1 MAGADEKKESEPP
14 AAEKGGGGGKGDA
27 PDKKDGGGGGKDGGG
42 GGGKEGGGK
51 DDKAKSGDAEVAS
64 VVVPKGIEEVV
75 VHPLVLL
82 STVDHYNRVARDAK
96 KRVVG
101 VLLGSKY
108 KGTVDVTNSFAVPFE
123 EDVRNPN
130 IWYLDHNFLE
140 GMFAMFKKVAAKERI
155 CGFYST
161 GPKIRENDLAIAEL
175 FKRFCP
181 NPVYVIIDVRPD
193 VEGIPTTAYV
203 TAEEVEADG
212 KEIQKTFKHVASSV
226 GALEA
231 EEVGVEHLLRDI
243 NDPSVSSL
251 ANQIKHKL
259 SALSG
264 LKSKLEEMQTYLKNV
279 LDGKLPVNN
288 QIVYNM
294 QNIFNLLPNLNV
306 DELVRSMLVKTND
319 MHLVI
324 YVSALIRSVVA
335 LHDLVNNKIR
345 YKDMDGLEAGK
356 DETGTKPEE
365 GEDAAAKKEA
375 TKGEPQKPGS
385 NKGA

>member
-1 MAGADEKKESEPP
+1 MAGADEKKESAPP
-14 AAEKGGGGGKGDA
+14 SAGKGGGGGNDKGDA
-27 PDKKDGGGGGKDGGG
+27 PKDSKGGGEKGGAKDNSGKGGG
-42 GGGKEGGGK
+42 
-51 DDKAKSGDAEVAS
+51 AEVAA
-64 VVVPKGIEEVV
+64 VVAPKEIEEVV

-82 STVDHYNRVARDAK
+82 STVDHYNRVAKDTK

-123 EDVRNPN
+123 EDLRNPN

-193 VEGIPTTAYV
+193 VEHIPTTAYI

-212 KEIQKTFKHVASSV
+212 KEIQKTFKHLSSSV

-264 LKSKLEEMQTYLKNV
+264 LKTKLEEMQTYLKNV

-345 YKDMDGLEAGK
+345 YKDMDGLDVK
-356 DETGTKPEE
+356 DETAEAKD

-375 TKGEPQKPGS
+375 TTGEPEESAGS
-385 NKGA
+385 KKGA

>member
-14 AAEKGGGGGKGDA
+14 AAGKGDGA
-27 PDKKDGGGGGKDGGG
+27 GEGKGKDGGDGDGGKG
-42 GGGKEGGGK
+42 GGAK
-51 DDKAKSGDAEVAS
+51 DDKGKGGEAEVAA
-64 VVVPKGIEEVV
+64 VVAPKGIEEVV

-82 STVDHYNRVARDAK
+82 STVDHYNRVAKDSK

-123 EDVRNPN
+123 EDLRNPN

-193 VEGIPTTAYV
+193 VEGIPTTAYI
-203 TAEEVEADG
+203 TTEEVEADG
-212 KEIQKTFKHVASSV
+212 KEIQKTFKHLASSV

-345 YKDMDGLEAGK
+345 YKDMDGFDSATE
-356 DETGTKPEE
+356 EKPKE

-375 TKGEPQKPGS
+375 MKPEPEKSAGS
-385 NKGA
+385 KKGA

>member
-14 AAEKGGGGGKGDA
+14 SAGKGGKGDKGSGKEDAPKDSKGGAGGGKG
-27 PDKKDGGGGGKDGGG
+27 
-42 GGGKEGGGK
+42 
-51 DDKAKSGDAEVAS
+51 GDAEVAA
-64 VVVPKGIEEVV
+64 VVTPKEIEEVV

-82 STVDHYNRVARDAK
+82 STVDHYNRVAKDTK

-123 EDVRNPN
+123 EDLRNPN

-193 VEGIPTTAYV
+193 VEHIPTTAYI

-212 KEIQKTFKHVASSV
+212 KEIQKTFKHLASSV

-264 LKSKLEEMQTYLKNV
+264 LKTKLEEMQTYLKNV

-306 DELVRSMLVKTND
+306 DELVRSMLIKTND

-345 YKDMDGLEAGK
+345 YKDMDGLDTSK
-356 DETGTKPEE
+356 DDAAEKPKE

-375 TKGEPQKPGS
+375 TKGEPEQSAGS
-385 NKGA
+385 KKGA

>member
-1 MAGADEKKESEPP
+1 MAGAEEKKESEPP
-14 AAEKGGGGGKGDA
+14 AAGKGGAGGKGGGDGGGNDAGGGGKGGA
-27 PDKKDGGGGGKDGGG
+27 AKGGDER
-42 GGGKEGGGK
+42 KE
-51 DDKAKSGDAEVAS
+51 GDAEVAA

-82 STVDHYNRVARDAK
+82 STVDHYNRVAKDTR

-123 EDVRNPN
+123 EDLRNPH

-193 VEGIPTTAYV
+193 VEGIPTTAYI

-212 KEIQKTFKHVASSV
+212 KEIQKTFKHLASSV

-243 NDPSVSSL
+243 NDPSVSTL
-251 ANQIKHKL
+251 ASQIKHKL

-345 YKDMDGLEAGK
+345 YKDMDGLDAK
-356 DETGTKPEE
+356 DETAEKE

-375 TKGEPQKPGS
+375 TNVESSADSK
-385 NKGA
+385 KGA